1 MRAWRNFSGK
11 EVNEMPARE
20 EILRAVAQVAPDK
33 ADAVA
38 ALLSQPQP
46 SRRRKSGTLVSVQRD
61 ESIADEWRRQ
71 QAIKAAVRELE
82 RRELQRESGRVTIFV
97 YDERVRFRKV
107 PAPTQRHPVPSILS
121 GKVRAGKARIVKYI
135 ITLDAEHR
143 IQVHDWS
150 ALLKQRRI

>member
-1 MRAWRNFSGK
+1 VEKFSGK

-33 ADAVA
+33 LDAVA

-82 RRELQRESGRVTIFV
+82 RRELQQRESGRVTIFV
-97 YDERVRFRKV
+97 HDERIRFRKI

-121 GKVRAGKARIVKYI
+121 GRVRAGKARIVKYI
-135 ITLDAEHR
+135 IELDEANNLR
-143 IQVHDWS
+143 VFDWS
-150 ALLKQRRI
+150 ALLKQHRI

>member
-1 MRAWRNFSGK
+1 MR
-11 EVNEMPARE
+11 RE
-20 EILRAVAQVAPDK
+20 EILRIVAQVAPEK

-46 SRRRKSGTLVSVQRD
+46 SRRRRKGGTLVRHERD
-61 ESIADEWRRQ
+61 EALADEWRRQ

-82 RRELQRESGRVTIFV
+82 RRELQRENARATTIFV
-97 YDERVRFRKV
+97 YDERTRFRKV
-107 PAPTQRHPVPSILS
+107 PAPTARHPVPSILS
-121 GKVRAGKARIVKYI
+121 GKVRAGKVRIVKYI